1 MEILITHNNADKKMS
16 KRNVSLN
23 THLLNVVERGV
34 ITDVYAVPVQMENII
49 KRLCITQVQFRIE
62 TERTLVPLVYVLT
75 ILVPRLIKS
84 DVYFIEHDFN
94 IVVDDRFKERYY

>member
-1 MEILITHNNADKKMS
+1 MEILITHNNADKEMS
-16 KRNVSLN
+16 KRNASLN

-84 DVYFIEHDFN
+84 DVYFI
-94 IVVDDRFKERYY
+94 